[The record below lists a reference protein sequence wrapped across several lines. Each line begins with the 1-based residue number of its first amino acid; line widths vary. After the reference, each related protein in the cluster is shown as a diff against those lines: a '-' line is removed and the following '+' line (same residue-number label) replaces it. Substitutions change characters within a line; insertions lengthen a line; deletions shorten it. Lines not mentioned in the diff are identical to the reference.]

1 MAHSLSTTPR
11 SRVPPSTCSPT
22 GVDVFPSP
30 TSPTA
35 KTPPTPVVAEGKSK
49 DAPRKKSSKEEI
61 CSRDFMVKFLRGI
74 YNGEVSKRDLKS
86 LKYGGCTSD
95 WIQFLHPGY
104 ISDAALLNFG
114 VQPNEIQNF
123 RANEDKCL
131 VENWRKYYAASS
143 SRDPLRCTS
152 EWESSWGAAIEAL
165 PKHTVRSATTA
176 VTPVKHAAGPGLVVA
191 ERSELAVVSQSLA
204 ADPVSSVIAEASAPV
219 ADFAASKTIEEAL
232 APQSLAA
239 APASSVIAEASA
251 PVADFSVTKT
261 IVEAKA

>member
-1 MAHSLSTTPR
+1 MCRYLYIFVSINSTFISDCTLAY
-11 SRVPPSTCSPT
+11 
-22 GVDVFPSP
+22 G
-30 TSPTA
+30 A
-35 KTPPTPVVAEGKSK
+35 LA
-49 DAPRKKSSKEEI
+49 
-61 CSRDFMVKFLRGI
+61 DFMVKFLRGI

-165 PKHTVRSATTA
+165 PKNTARSATPA

-239 APASSVIAEASA
+239 APASSVIAAASA
-251 PVADFSVTKT
+251 PVADFTVTKT
-261 IVEAKA
+261 IVDITIREIGLSA